1 MMDKNARIRLGI
13 DIGGTFTDLVLVDE
27 ARGAVHIAK
36 VLTTPGDPAEGTLAG
51 FRQILESA
59 GIDASDLA
67 SIVHATTL
75 ITNALIERKG
85 ARTGLIT
92 TGGFSDVIEIGREKR
107 FDLYDLHQE
116 MPEPLIPRE
125 FRAEVPERVHVDGE
139 VVVPLDAEAVK
150 REAER
155 LVQMGAE
162 SIAVSFLHAPVNPEN
177 ERAARAAIGEAAGD
191 APVSISSEVA
201 PETGEYER
209 TSTTAANAYV
219 RPIADAYLT
228 RLLASLRDSGFS
240 GDLFIMLSN
249 SGFAAVESVREHP
262 VRIIESGPAGGAL
275 AAAQI
280 ARSLGEAHALGFDMG
295 GTTAKICL
303 IEDGEPATEN
313 RFEVARTSRFQKG
326 SGLPILS
333 PTVDLV
339 EIGAGGGSIAGISD
353 LGLIRVGPQS
363 AGAAPGP
370 ACYARGGAQPTVT
383 DANLLLGYLNPDFF
397 LGGAMRL
404 DAGRA
409 REAVSSLAG
418 ELDMSVEDA
427 AWGIYEI
434 ITEQMASAARVHI
447 AEKGGDPRN
456 YALIATGGAAPLH
469 ACHMAGK
476 LYIGRV
482 VCPPDVGVASAA
494 GLLAARPRA
503 DAVRVLVSDV
513 DAVDWTRV
521 EELYREMAA
530 QMTESLGEGIE
541 VDARWEFPCAAD
553 MRYRGQTDT
562 VSVPL
567 SGEGG
572 MPIRDSAQMQESFE
586 RAYERRYLRK
596 IENVAAEVAAW
607 RLTMLGPAPGGMD
620 VAPLSDD
627 SDFEKGARKI
637 YFGPEGGFV
646 EARVYHRYSLPAGCE
661 FTGPAVV
668 EERESTIVVPQD
680 ARFRKDAGGHIVI
693 EVTS

>member
-1 MMDKNARIRLGI
+1 MMDKDTQIRLGV

-36 VLTTPGDPAEGTLAG
+36 VLTTPDDPAEGTLAG
-51 FRQILESA
+51 FRKILESA
-59 GIDASDLA
+59 GVDASDLA

-125 FRAEVPERVHVDGE
+125 LRAEVPERVHVDGE
-139 VVVPLDAEAVK
+139 VVVPIDAEAVK

-155 LVQMGAE
+155 LIQMGAE
-162 SIAVSFLHAPVNPEN
+162 SIAVSFLHAPVNPAN
-177 ERAARAAIGEAAGD
+177 ERAARAAIEEIAED
-191 APVSISSEVA
+191 TPVSISSAVA

-209 TSTTAANAYV
+209 ASTTAANAYV
-219 RPIADAYLT
+219 RPIADAYLA

-249 SGFAAVESVREHP
+249 SGFAAVEGVREHP

-339 EIGAGGGSIAGISD
+339 EIGAGGGSIAQISD

-363 AGAAPGP
+363 AGATPGP
-370 ACYARGGAQPTVT
+370 ACYAQGGAQPTVT

-397 LGGAMRL
+397 LGGAMQL
-404 DAGRA
+404 DTDKA

-469 ACHMAGK
+469 ACHMARK
-476 LYIGRV
+476 LYIRRV

-513 DAVDWTRV
+513 DAVDWARV
-521 EELYREMAA
+521 EALYREMAA
-530 QMTESLGEGIE
+530 PMKDTLGEGLD
-541 VDARWEFPCAAD
+541 VDGRWEFLCAAD

-567 SGEGG
+567 PEEGG
-572 MPIRDSAQMQESFE
+572 MPVRDSANMQESFE

-596 IENVAAEVAAW
+596 IENVAAEAAAW

-620 VAPLSDD
+620 VAPLPDD
-627 SDFEKGARKI
+627 SDFEKGSRKI
-637 YFGPEGGFV
+637 YFGPEGGFQK
-646 EARVYHRYSLPAGCE
+646 ARVYHRYSLPGGRE
-661 FTGPAVV
+661 FNGPAIV

-693 EVTS
+693 EVSG

>member
-1 MMDKNARIRLGI
+1 MDNNTQIRLGV

-36 VLTTPGDPAEGTLAG
+36 VLTTPDDPAEGTLAG

-116 MPEPLIPRE
+116 MPEPLIPQE
-125 FRAEVPERVHVDGE
+125 FRAEAPERVHVDGE
-139 VVVPLDAEAVK
+139 VALPLDAEAVK

-155 LVQMGAE
+155 LLKMGAE
-162 SIAVSFLHAPVNPEN
+162 SIAVSFLHAPVNPAN
-177 ERAARAAIGEAAGD
+177 ERAAQAAIGEVAGD
-191 APVSISSEVA
+191 TPVSISSDVA

-209 TSTTAANAYV
+209 ASTTAANAYV

-228 RLLASLRDSGFS
+228 RLLANLRDSGFA

-370 ACYARGGAQPTVT
+370 ACYAQGGAQPTVT

-404 DAGRA
+404 EAEKA
-409 REAVSSLAG
+409 HEAVSSLAG

-469 ACHMAGK
+469 ACHMAKK
-476 LYIGRV
+476 LYIRRV

-513 DAVDWTRV
+513 DAVDWARV

-530 QMTESLGEGIE
+530 QMTESLGKGID
-541 VDARWEFPCAAD
+541 VDGRWEFLCAAD

-562 VSVPL
+562 VSVSLP
-567 SGEGG
+567 GEGG
-572 MPIRDSAQMQESFE
+572 MPSRDAAAMQELFE

-596 IENVAAEVAAW
+596 IENVAAEAAAW
-607 RLTMLGPAPGGMD
+607 RLTMLGPGPQDMD
-620 VAPLSDD
+620 AAPLMDD

-637 YFGPEGGFV
+637 YFGPEGGFE
-646 EARVYHRYSLPAGCE
+646 EARVYHRYSLPAGRE
-661 FTGPAVV
+661 FSGPAIV

-680 ARFRKDAGGHIVI
+680 ARFRKDAGGHIII
-693 EVTS
+693 EVAG

>member
-1 MMDKNARIRLGI
+1 MMDNNTQIRLGV

-36 VLTTPGDPAEGTLAG
+36 VLTTPADPAEGTLAG

-116 MPEPLIPRE
+116 MPEPLIAE
-125 FRAEVPERVHVDGE
+125 KFRAEVPERVHVDGE
-139 VVVPLDAEAVK
+139 VVVPLDAGAVK

-155 LVQMGAE
+155 LIQMGAE
-162 SIAVSFLHAPVNPEN
+162 SIAVSFLHAPVNPAN
-177 ERAARAAIGEAAGD
+177 ERAAQAAIEEIAGD
-191 APVSISSEVA
+191 MPVSISSDVA

-209 TSTTAANAYV
+209 ASTTAANAYV

-228 RLLASLRDSGFS
+228 RLLASLRDSGFA

-249 SGFAAVESVREHP
+249 SGFAAVEAVREHP

-339 EIGAGGGSIAGISD
+339 EIGAGGGSIAQISD

-370 ACYARGGAQPTVT
+370 ACYAQGGTQPTVT

-397 LGGAMRL
+397 LGGAMKL
-404 DAGRA
+404 DAERA
-409 REAVSSLAG
+409 REAVSSLADK
-418 ELDMSVEDA
+418 LDMSVEDA

-469 ACHMAGK
+469 ACHMARK
-476 LYIGRV
+476 LYIRRV

-513 DAVDWTRV
+513 DAVDWEGV
-521 EELYREMAA
+521 EALYREMAA

-541 VDARWEFPCAAD
+541 VDGHWEFPCAAD

-567 SGEGG
+567 PGEGG
-572 MPIRDSAQMQESFE
+572 VPVRDAAAMQELFE

-607 RLTMLGPAPGGMD
+607 RLTMLGPGPHDMD
-620 VAPLSDD
+620 AAPLTDEA
-627 SDFEKGARKI
+627 DFEKGARKI
-637 YFGPEGGFV
+637 YFGPEAGFC
-646 EARVYHRYSLPAGCE
+646 EARVYHRYSLPAGRE
-661 FTGPAVV
+661 FTGPAIV
-668 EERESTIVVPQD
+668 EERESTIVVPED
-680 ARFRKDAGGHIVI
+680 ARFRKDAGGHIII
-693 EVTS
+693 EVNG

>member
-1 MMDKNARIRLGI
+1 MQIRLGI

-27 ARGAVHIAK
+27 ARGVVHIAK
-36 VLTTPGDPAEGTLAG
+36 VLTTPGDPAEGTLSG

-59 GIDASDLA
+59 GLEASGLA

-92 TGGFSDVIEIGREKR
+92 TKGFSDVIEIGREKR

-116 MPEPLIPRE
+116 MPEPLIPGE
-125 FRAEVPERVHVDGE
+125 FRAEVPERSHVDGE

-162 SIAVSFLHAPVNPEN
+162 SIAVSFLHAPVNPAN
-177 ERAARAAIGEAAGD
+177 ERAARAAIEEVAGD

-228 RLLASLRDSGFS
+228 RLLADLRDSGFA

-280 ARSLGEAHALGFDMG
+280 ARSLGEVHALGFDMG

-339 EIGAGGGSIAGISD
+339 EIGAGGGSIAQISD

-404 DAGRA
+404 DAERA

-418 ELDMSVEDA
+418 ELDMSVSR
-427 AWGIYEI
+427 
-434 ITEQMASAARVHI
+434 TRR
-447 AEKGGDPRN
+447 GGFTRSSPSRWR
-456 YALIATGGAAPLH
+456 A
-469 ACHMAGK
+469 
-476 LYIGRV
+476 
-482 VCPPDVGVASAA
+482 
-494 GLLAARPRA
+494 PRA
-503 DAVRVLVSDV
+503 FTSPR
-513 DAVDWTRV
+513 
-521 EELYREMAA
+521 
-530 QMTESLGEGIE
+530 
-541 VDARWEFPCAAD
+541 
-553 MRYRGQTDT
+553 RGAT
-562 VSVPL
+562 
-567 SGEGG
+567 
-572 MPIRDSAQMQESFE
+572 
-586 RAYERRYLRK
+586 
-596 IENVAAEVAAW
+596 
-607 RLTMLGPAPGGMD
+607 PGTT
-620 VAPLSDD
+620 P
-627 SDFEKGARKI
+627 
-637 YFGPEGGFV
+637 
-646 EARVYHRYSLPAGCE
+646 
-661 FTGPAVV
+661 
-668 EERESTIVVPQD
+668 
-680 ARFRKDAGGHIVI
+680 
-693 EVTS
+693 